1 MCVSLIPG
9 EVELILYF
17 EGHFRVISS
26 GNSLLPILPFIF
38 HCGCSLC
45 ILDNNLSSKM
55 CGYLSLSGG
64 PIVLTI
70 HWIIHF
76 FFQLI
81 WNATFIMS
89 LVVCMHLIPLF
100 CSTDLFS
107 VPAPIFEHSNYF
119 CHKVTFLSERENS
132 PSLLLSFSKTVFIF
146 LCIFFFHV
154 NL

>member
-76 FFQLI
+76 FFNSFETPPL
-81 WNATFIMS
+81 S
-89 LVVCMHLIPLF
+89 CLLLSVCTWFH